1 MSYTDVENVYRE
13 FITEAKKLH
22 DEIMKL
28 FLHVLIQHTR
38 NNHESAARSCHY

>member
-1 MSYTDVENVYRE
+1 MSYTDIENVYRE

-28 FLHVLIQHTR
+28 ANERIGII
-38 NNHESAARSCHY
+38 AC